1 MPSLLSRL
9 SLARSLECTYF
20 HYCYRQTDGT
30 YPPVVGAGAELYE
43 EEEEVEDSEWETDDS
58 DGVGGMGE
66 DDVAKAK
73 AAAKRIKAERASYS
87 SSSANEKA
95 RSSQPVGTGGL
106 TGLDAAMAEL
116 DMDNYDDDESDGG
129 GAANASAN
137 LLSLP
142 AGVFSAGTQY
152 YSSNKED
159 PYLKFGKGP
168 KDKSKNKKGENAA
181 NDDDSDFASSSSS
194 EDDATDENDLDDWE
208 LRPGQ
213 DLLLLA
219 ARNEDDVSHLEVWV
233 CEPPGTKESGGG
245 EGAGANTGANVYV
258 HHDVLLAAF
267 PLCLAWFAAPGS
279 LISRGRGGTGDSSSV
294 SFVAVGTMEPGI
306 ELWDV
311 DEADAV
317 EPVAVLGPAPFA
329 AEARAAAAEAARIAE
344 AAEDSE
350 DGDGRKSTGTTNKKK
365 KKKSKKGSKG
375 PVAPATPTPLP
386 TPSSSSLPKRHSRK
400 DAAAGG
406 GHADAVLGLAWNG
419 AFRNVL
425 ASASADRTVKIWDL
439 ASVGRSTSLG
449 GTTTSTTRTTLGT
462 ASGPLNSTAPVATF
476 CHHSGKVQAV
486 AFNPADP
493 PVLLT
498 GGFDGVAALVDI
510 RSPAGT
516 GSSRASSSSSVPSWR
531 VGADVEA
538 LAWDPSSPTDFYVAA
553 EDGVVSCFDAR
564 SAGSGSKPKFRL
576 SAHSKAATALAF
588 AGAGA
593 GSAFGGD
600 ASSGG
605 SSSGGGSCIAPGLL
619 ATGST
624 DKKVKLWDVSGG
636 VPELV
641 ATADLKV
648 GAVFGLGFGGLD
660 LSSSGGRGPPRPLL
674 AAAGAK
680 GTVAVWDVAA
690 DEAVARRWRKTL
702 G

>member
-1 MPSLLSRL
+1 M
-9 SLARSLECTYF
+9 AD
-20 HYCYRQTDGT
+20 DG
-30 YPPVVGAGAELYE
+30 
-43 EEEEVEDSEWETDDS
+43 D
-58 DGVGGMGE
+58 

-73 AAAKRIKAERASYS
+73 AAAKRIKAEKAASSNAAGKGKTS
-87 SSSANEKA
+87 SRS
-95 RSSQPVGTGGL
+95 SSQPVGTGGL

-116 DMDNYDDDESDGG
+116 DMDNYDDDDDDEGSDGG
-129 GAANASAN
+129 GANGHGSSSAN
-137 LLSLP
+137 PLSLP

-152 YSSNKED
+152 YSSNRED

-168 KDKSKNKKGENAA
+168 KDKSKSKTGKRNGKNNK
-181 NDDDSDFASSSSS
+181 NDSDDSDFASSSSEGEES
-194 EDDATDENDLDDWE
+194 ETDEDDLDDWQ

-233 CEPPGTKESGGG
+233 CEPPGTTMRENGDGGVNM
-245 EGAGANTGANVYV
+245 EANVYV

-267 PLCLAWFAAPGS
+267 PLCLAWMDAAPGS
-279 LISRGRGGTGDSSSV
+279 LLSSSGRNGGDPSTG
-294 SFVAVGTMEPGI
+294 SFVAVGTMEPGV

-311 DEADAV
+311 NEADAV

-350 DGDGRKSTGTTNKKK
+350 DGDGRKSTNNKKK
-365 KKKSKKGSKG
+365 NKNKSSGKKGKG
-375 PVAPATPTPLP
+375 GGSPVAPTTPTPLP
-386 TPSSSSLPKRHSRK
+386 PSALPKRRSRK

-439 ASVGRSTSLG
+439 ASVGG
-449 GTTTSTTRTTLGT
+449 GGGIDGTTTRTTLGT
-462 ASGPLNSTAPVATF
+462 ASGPLNSTGPVVTF

-486 AFNPADP
+486 AFNPTDP

-498 GGFDGVAALVDI
+498 GGFDGTAALVDV

-516 GSSRASSSSSVPSWR
+516 SASKASSSSSSVPSWK

-538 LAWDPSSPTDFYVAA
+538 LAWDPSNPTDFHVAA

-564 SAGSGSKPKFRL
+564 SAGSGAGGAGKPKFRL

-593 GSAFGGD
+593 GF
-600 ASSGG
+600 
-605 SSSGGGSCIAPGLL
+605 SSSSSCVAPGLL

-641 ATADLKV
+641 STADLKV

-660 LSSSGGRGPPRPLL
+660 LSSKGGARPRPLL

-680 GTVAVWDVAA
+680 GTVAVWDVAS
-690 DEAVARRWRKTL
+690 DENVARRWRKTL

>member
-1 MPSLLSRL
+1 M
-9 SLARSLECTYF
+9 AE
-20 HYCYRQTDGT
+20 DK
-30 YPPVVGAGAELYE
+30 VV
-43 EEEEVEDSEWETDDS
+43 
-58 DGVGGMGE
+58 

-73 AAAKRIKAERASYS
+73 AAAKRIKAERASS
-87 SSSANEKA
+87 SSSAAAAAAGKGKA

-116 DMDNYDDDESDGG
+116 DMDNYDNVDDDDGG
-129 GAANASAN
+129 SGEDANALAN
-137 LLSLP
+137 PLSLP

-159 PYLKFGKGP
+159 PYLKFGRGP
-168 KDKSKNKKGENAA
+168 KAGGSKNKKGKGKVDNK
-181 NDDDSDFASSSSS
+181 DDDSDFASSSD
-194 EDDATDENDLDDWE
+194 EDEETDEDDLDDWQ
-208 LRPGQ
+208 LRPGH

-233 CEPPGTKESGGG
+233 CEPPGTTMREGG
-245 EGAGANTGANVYV
+245 EGINNEANVYV

-267 PLCLAWFAAPGS
+267 PLCLAWLDAAPGS
-279 LISRGRGGTGDSSSV
+279 LLGGRNSSSSTG

-306 ELWDV
+306 EIWDV
-311 DEADAV
+311 NEADAV

-350 DGDGRKSTGTTNKKK
+350 DGDGRKSSTTNKKK
-365 KKKSKKGSKG
+365 KGGKKGGSSSKKG

-386 TPSSSSLPKRHSRK
+386 PSSLPKRRSRK
-400 DAAAGG
+400 DAAIGG
-406 GHADAVLGLAWNG
+406 GHADAVLGLAWNA

-439 ASVGRSTSLG
+439 ASVGCCGGSGVGIDGSAPRRSTLG
-449 GTTTSTTRTTLGT
+449 SS
-462 ASGPLNSTAPVATF
+462 SGPLNSTSPVATF

-498 GGFDGVAALVDI
+498 GGFDGTAALVDV

-516 GSSRASSSSSVPSWR
+516 KSSNSSAVPSWK

-564 SAGSGSKPKFRL
+564 SAGSGAKPKFRL
-576 SAHSKAATALAF
+576 SAHTKAATALAF

-593 GSAFGGD
+593 GSASG
-600 ASSGG
+600 SSG
-605 SSSGGGSCIAPGLL
+605 CVAPGLL

-636 VPELV
+636 SPELV
-641 ATADLKV
+641 STADLKV

-660 LSSSGGRGPPRPLL
+660 LSSSGGGPPRPLL

>member
-1 MPSLLSRL
+1 M
-9 SLARSLECTYF
+9 A
-20 HYCYRQTDGT
+20 
-30 YPPVVGAGAELYE
+30 
-43 EEEEVEDSEWETDDS
+43 
-58 DGVGGMGE
+58 E

-73 AAAKRIKAERASYS
+73 AAAKRIKAERASS
-87 SSSANEKA
+87 SGAAAGKGKA

-116 DMDNYDDDESDGG
+116 DMDNYDDDDRSDED
-129 GAANASAN
+129 ANGASAN
-137 LLSLP
+137 PLSLP

-168 KDKSKNKKGENAA
+168 KEGSKIKGKGKGKVAA
-181 NDDDSDFASSSSS
+181 APNDDDSDFASSS
-194 EDDATDENDLDDWE
+194 EDDDEETDEDDLDDWQ
-208 LRPGQ
+208 LRPGS

-233 CEPPGTKESGGG
+233 CEPPGTTARGEGG
-245 EGAGANTGANVYV
+245 EGGASTEANVYV

-267 PLCLAWFAAPGS
+267 PLCLAWMDAAPGS
-279 LISRGRGGTGDSSSV
+279 LLSSSSSAGGGRRGGGGAGDPRSPG
-294 SFVAVGTMEPGI
+294 SFVAVGTMEPGVEI
-306 ELWDV
+306 WDV

-350 DGDGRKSTGTTNKKK
+350 DGDGRKSTNN
-365 KKKSKKGSKG
+365 KKKSKKKSGKGGKKG
-375 PVAPATPTPLP
+375 PAAPATPTPPLP
-386 TPSSSSLPKRHSRK
+386 PPSSLPRRRSRK

-439 ASVGRSTSLG
+439 ASVGG
-449 GTTTSTTRTTLGT
+449 GGVGIGIGIDGSGS
-462 ASGPLNSTAPVATF
+462 ASGPLSSTSPVATF

-498 GGFDGVAALVDI
+498 GGFDGTAALVDV

-516 GSSRASSSSSVPSWR
+516 GSRSSSSSSSPPSSVPSWK

-538 LAWDPSSPTDFYVAA
+538 LAWDPSNPTDFYVAA

-564 SAGSGSKPKFRL
+564 GAGAGAKPKFRL

-593 GSAFGGD
+593 GSA
-600 ASSGG
+600 AAA
-605 SSSGGGSCIAPGLL
+605 GGGGGGGAAAPGCVAPGLL

-636 VPELV
+636 APELV
-641 ATADLKV
+641 STADLKV

-660 LSSSGGRGPPRPLL
+660 LPSPGGRPPRPLL

>member
-1 MPSLLSRL
+1 M
-9 SLARSLECTYF
+9 A
-20 HYCYRQTDGT
+20 
-30 YPPVVGAGAELYE
+30 
-43 EEEEVEDSEWETDDS
+43 
-58 DGVGGMGE
+58 E

-73 AAAKRIKAERASYS
+73 AAAKRIKAERAS
-87 SSSANEKA
+87 SSSAGGKGKT
-95 RSSQPVGTGGL
+95 RSSHPVGTGGL

-116 DMDNYDDDESDGG
+116 DMDNYDDDDDGSDGDANN
-129 GAANASAN
+129 AAAGSAN
-137 LLSLP
+137 PLSLP

-168 KDKSKNKKGENAA
+168 KEKKKNDKGKGKGKAVA
-181 NDDDSDFASSSSS
+181 TADDDSDFASSS
-194 EDDATDENDLDDWE
+194 DDDDDDDETDEDDLDDWQ
-208 LRPGQ
+208 LRPGS

-233 CEPPGTKESGGG
+233 CEPPGTTMKEDG
-245 EGAGANTGANVYV
+245 EGVNTEANVYV

-267 PLCLAWFAAPGS
+267 PLCLAWMDAAPGS
-279 LISRGRGGTGDSSSV
+279 LLSSGGRGGMGDPSPG

-306 ELWDV
+306 EIWDV
-311 DEADAV
+311 NEADAV

-350 DGDGRKSTGTTNKKK
+350 DGDGRKSSGNNKKK
-365 KKKSKKGSKG
+365 NKKKNKGKKG
-375 PVAPATPTPLP
+375 PAAPATPTPLP
-386 TPSSSSLPKRHSRK
+386 PPLSSSSSSLPRRRSRK

-425 ASASADRTVKIWDL
+425 ASASADRTVKVWDL
-439 ASVGRSTSLG
+439 ASVGCG
-449 GTTTSTTRTTLGT
+449 GGMGIDGSGATHRTTLGS
-462 ASGPLNSTAPVATF
+462 ASGPLSSTSPVATF

-498 GGFDGVAALVDI
+498 GGFDGTAALVDV

-516 GSSRASSSSSVPSWR
+516 MKSSSSSSSVPSWK

-538 LAWDPSSPTDFYVAA
+538 LAWDPSTPTDFYVAA

-564 SAGSGSKPKFRL
+564 TAGAGAKPKFRL
-576 SAHSKAATALAF
+576 SAHTKAATALAF

-593 GSAFGGD
+593 GSA
-600 ASSGG
+600 AAA
-605 SSSGGGSCIAPGLL
+605 GGGGGGGAAAPGCVAPGLL

-636 VPELV
+636 APELV
-641 ATADLKV
+641 STADLKV

-660 LSSSGGRGPPRPLL
+660 LPSPGGRPPRPLL

>member
-1 MPSLLSRL
+1 MIP
-9 SLARSLECTYF
+9 T
-20 HYCYRQTDGT
+20 TDGN

-43 EEEEVEDSEWETDDS
+43 EEDDSDDSDEWETDS
-58 DGVGGMGE
+58 DGGGMAE
-66 DDVAKAK
+66 DDAVAKAK
-73 AAAKRIKAERASYS
+73 AAAKRIKAEKAFS
-87 SSSANEKA
+87 SSGAAGKGKA
-95 RSSQPVGTGGL
+95 SRSSQPVGTGGL

-116 DMDNYDDDESDGG
+116 DMDNYDDDEDGSDGD
-129 GAANASAN
+129 ANAAALSAN
-137 LLSLP
+137 PLHLP

-168 KDKSKNKKGENAA
+168 KKEGSKSKGKGKVA
-181 NDDDSDFASSSSS
+181 DDDSDFASSS
-194 EDDATDENDLDDWE
+194 EDEEETDEDDLDDWQ
-208 LRPGQ
+208 LRPGS

-233 CEPPGTKESGGG
+233 CEPPGTTMRDGSEEINS
-245 EGAGANTGANVYV
+245 EANVYV

-267 PLCLAWFAAPGS
+267 PLCLAWMDAAPGS
-279 LISRGRGGTGDSSSV
+279 LLSSSSSSAGGTGG

-306 ELWDV
+306 EIWDV
-311 DEADAV
+311 SEADAV

-329 AEARAAAAEAARIAE
+329 AEARAVAAAEAAR

-350 DGDGRKSTGTTNKKK
+350 DGDGRKSTNNKKK
-365 KKKSKKGSKG
+365 NKKSSKQGG
-375 PVAPATPTPLP
+375 PAAPATPTPSLP
-386 TPSSSSLPKRHSRK
+386 PPPSSLPRRRSRK

-439 ASVGRSTSLG
+439 ASVGG
-449 GTTTSTTRTTLGT
+449 GGSGGGGSSIGIDGS
-462 ASGPLNSTAPVATF
+462 ASSGGLSSNSPVVTF

-498 GGFDGVAALVDI
+498 GGFDGTAALVDV

-516 GSSRASSSSSVPSWR
+516 KSSSSSSNSSVPSWK

-538 LAWDPSSPTDFYVAA
+538 LAWDPSTPTDFYVAA

-564 SAGSGSKPKFRL
+564 SAGAGAKPKFRL

-593 GSAFGGD
+593 GSA
-600 ASSGG
+600 AAGG
-605 SSSGGGSCIAPGLL
+605 SSSPSSSCVAPGLL

-636 VPELV
+636 APELV
-641 ATADLKV
+641 STADLKV

-660 LSSSGGRGPPRPLL
+660 LSAGGRPPRPLL